1 MTIKEL
7 REKYHLSQSAL
18 AKSIGVSSSAISN
31 MESGRMKASAKI
43 ADAVKNVYGEV
54 IDVVEEKA
62 ENTREKAVIAAIE
75 TKAIADEVKVE
86 ATEKAMEIASSVKEK
101 KAKVVKKTG
110 AAKEKVQKAEKA
122 VKATKKKVE
131 TRTTEMKDAA
141 QKAEAKIESAKSQKK
156 KVKDKIATTGKE
168 SRKATEKTADVGK
181 KVINY
186 AEVAMKKLMTQM
198 RGFVVQSPLGGEIT
212 PDMIYE
218 KVGDVDRVYIR
229 VDQNKAYWVK
239 GEETGSIDLW

>member
-7 REKYHLSQSAL
+7 REKYNLSQSAL
-18 AKSIGVSSSAISN
+18 AKAIGVSSSAISN

-54 IDVVEEKA
+54 IEVGGEKAAEAVLKAEEKH
-62 ENTREKAVIAAIE
+62 
-75 TKAIADEVKVE
+75 
-86 ATEKAMEIASSVKEK
+86 
-101 KAKVVKKTG
+101 
-110 AAKEKVQKAEKA
+110 
-122 VKATKKKVE
+122 
-131 TRTTEMKDAA
+131 
-141 QKAEAKIESAKSQKK
+141 
-156 KVKDKIATTGKE
+156 
-168 SRKATEKTADVGK
+168 EKTANAGK

-186 AEVAMKKLMTQM
+186 AEAAMKRLMMQM

-218 KVGDVDRVYIR
+218 RVGDVDRVYIR

-239 GEETGSIDLW
+239 GEETGSVDLW

>member
-54 IDVVEEKA
+54 IDVGEEKA
-62 ENTREKAVIAAIE
+62 ENAKEKAVIAAIE

-101 KAKVVKKTG
+101 KAK
-110 AAKEKVQKAEKA
+110 
-122 VKATKKKVE
+122 
-131 TRTTEMKDAA
+131 
-141 QKAEAKIESAKSQKK
+141 
-156 KVKDKIATTGKE
+156 
-168 SRKATEKTADVGK
+168 VGK